1 MSSKKSLSY
10 INIEA
15 DKNKQQQPELLQK
28 DVRNVEL
35 DNNIENNDITELQNT
50 LNYQAKIVESYGYD
64 TYTGDFN
71 EKVFPITKE
80 DKQMD
85 SIAKDFKAYFKT
97 CSEYEDYLK
106 KLIKRY
112 EIKPSGNILKRVAFT
127 LKNDNLSQH
136 NSNYI
141 TTAIDYQTFS

>member
-1 MSSKKSLSY
+1 M
-10 INIEA
+10 
-15 DKNKQQQPELLQK
+15 
-28 DVRNVEL
+28 
-35 DNNIENNDITELQNT
+35 
-50 LNYQAKIVESYGYD
+50 ESYGYD
-64 TYTGDFN
+64 TDTGDFN

-106 KLIKRY
+106 ELIKRY

-136 NSNYI
+136 NFNYI